1 MLDHSLRHFKRELN
15 NAMDNVLDFRRIC
28 KKYFLT
34 KAPGE
39 MDSDEEMLLAYD
51 DGGIDGG
58 PTGSRAHRRS
68 KQANEGMGLLK
79 VSSNQFGDNLK
90 ACLQELTTVRKR
102 FKHTMAILMK
112 GLSITER
119 RAGDIKF
126 LNEAFVRF
134 NFNFYYRADT
144 SSRV

>member
-34 KAPGE
+34 RAPGD

-68 KQANEGMGLLK
+68 KQANEGMAVMG
-79 VSSNQFGDNLK
+79 FGQW
-90 ACLQELTTVRKR
+90 A
-102 FKHTMAILMK
+102 
-112 GLSITER
+112 SIWI
-119 RAGDIKF
+119 DIQY
-126 LNEAFVRF
+126 EVV
-134 NFNFYYRADT
+134 DT
-144 SSRV
+144 HHGMHGYECDA